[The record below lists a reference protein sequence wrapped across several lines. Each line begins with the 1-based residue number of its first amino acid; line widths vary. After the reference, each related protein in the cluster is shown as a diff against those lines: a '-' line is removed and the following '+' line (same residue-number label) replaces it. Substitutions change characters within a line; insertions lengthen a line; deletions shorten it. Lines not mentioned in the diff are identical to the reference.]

1 MKRFGSVSSG
11 GCWRGV
17 EICTSQV
24 VALLLRR
31 GPNPPRPVQ
40 PGSQPKV
47 VLLPGAPHQI
57 LSDTGLQSQKPPPYQ
72 WAGTGNAKIP
82 DQGKT
87 LMCESI
93 NPLWAEFWY
102 IFLIVLL
109 NRSLTFSNYW
119 QLAVFIFLEQNQN
132 RFSWQFW
139 PSSSQIYSF
148 SFCTV
153 SYFLLRWAT

>member
-1 MKRFGSVSSG
+1 MKCFGSVSSG

-31 GPNPPRPVQ
+31 GPNPSRPVQ

-57 LSDTGLQSQKPPPYQ
+57 LSDTSLQSQKPPPYQ

-109 NRSLTFSNYW
+109 NRSLSFYLFWTEPEQVFMTVLAQFFSN
-119 QLAVFIFLEQNQN
+119 LLF
-132 RFSWQFW
+132 
-139 PSSSQIYSF
+139 
-148 SFCTV
+148 
-153 SYFLLRWAT
+153 FLLHSFLFFTAMGHIEIFAPR